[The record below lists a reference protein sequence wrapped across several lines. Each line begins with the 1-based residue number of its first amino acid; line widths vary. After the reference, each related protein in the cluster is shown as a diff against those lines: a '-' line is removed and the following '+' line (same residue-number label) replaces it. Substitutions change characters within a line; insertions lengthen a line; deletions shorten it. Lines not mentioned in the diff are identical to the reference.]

1 MIFVSGP
8 GGNHSE
14 GRRHNQIT
22 SGDKVVSIMA
32 LIAHAY
38 VTVSVGS
45 GGCGSNLGCGSTS
58 NTMSVVL
65 LNAGLAAVVAA
76 TIRELSDLVT
86 AVVSVSSSRGILSSS
101 STNSNVINVK
111 DSWVGKDSSAL
122 GDVFRIT
129 FKSTSTIFQCA
140 CYVN

>member
-1 MIFVSGP
+1 
-8 GGNHSE
+8 
-14 GRRHNQIT
+14 
-22 SGDKVVSIMA
+22 MA

-111 DSWVGKDSSAL
+111 DSWVGQDSSAL